1 MTLLAHRYV
10 VLRHVFSRRAFI
22 ASAAVSAAGL
32 AASPAFAADAAQLI
46 QSVSTEVIDLV
57 KTKPAGPEREAGIRK
72 VLETSFDLPFMGRS
86 ALALYWDETN
96 EQQRARFLKAAIS
109 AEAKAYSERFGQY
122 GGQTLTIGK
131 VVQRSGGVQ
140 VVESKLNQSNGQP
153 IKIDW
158 EVRNDRITDVKI
170 EGVSMVATRRSD
182 YKSYISNHGNRVEPL
197 IEELEQRAK
206 SR

>member
-1 MTLLAHRYV
+1 MTLLAR
-10 VLRHVFSRRAFI
+10 RHVLLSL
-22 ASAAVSAAGL
+22 AAGSVSAIV
-32 AASPAFAADAAQLI
+32 ASPAFAADAAQLI
-46 QSVSTEVIDLV
+46 QGVSSEVIELI
-57 KTKPAGPEREAGIRK
+57 KTTTGAAREAGIRK

-86 ALALYWDETN
+86 ALATYWDETN
-96 EQQRARFLKAAIS
+96 EMQRERFLKAAVS

-122 GGQTLTIGK
+122 GGQTLTIGRVLQK
-131 VVQRSGGVQ
+131 SGGVQ

>member
-1 MTLLAHRYV
+1 MTLLAR
-10 VLRHVFSRRAFI
+10 RHVLLS
-22 ASAAVSAAGL
+22 VAAGS
-32 AASPAFAADAAQLI
+32 AVAIVGSPALAADAAQLI
-46 QSVSTEVIDLV
+46 QGVSSEVIELI
-57 KTKPAGPEREAGIRK
+57 KTTTGAAREAGIRK
-72 VLETSFDLPFMGRS
+72 VLEANFDLSFMGRS
-86 ALALYWDETN
+86 ALATYWDETN
-96 EQQRARFLKAAIS
+96 EMQRERFLKAAVS

-131 VVQRSGGVQ
+131 VVQKSGGVQ

-182 YKSYISNHGNRVEPL
+182 YKSYISNHGNRVDAL
-197 IEELEQRAK
+197 ITELESRAK
-206 SR
+206 SQ

>member
-1 MTLLAHRYV
+1 MILLARRRV
-10 VLRHVFSRRAFI
+10 FLRLSATFVLGG
-22 ASAAVSAAGL
+22 AALGFFAA
-32 AASPAFAADAAQLI
+32 PAFAADASDLI
-46 QSVSTEVIDLV
+46 KKVSTEVIELI

-86 ALALYWDETN
+86 ALATYWDETN
-96 EQQRARFLKAAIS
+96 DGQKTRFLKAAVA

-122 GGQTLTIGK
+122 GGQTLNIGK
-131 VVQRSGGVQ
+131 VVTRPGGVQ
-140 VVESKLNQSNGQP
+140 VVESKLNQTNGQP

-182 YKSYISNHGNRVEPL
+182 YKSYISNHGNKVEAL
-197 IEELEQRAK
+197 IEELETRAK
-206 SR
+206 SQ

>member
-1 MTLLAHRYV
+1 VNLLANRRV
-10 VLRHVFSRRAFI
+10 FLRL
-22 ASAAVSAAGL
+22 SAGTALGL
-32 AASPAFAADAAQLI
+32 AAFPASAADAAQLI
-46 QSVSTEVIDLV
+46 QGVSTEVIELI
-57 KTKPAGPEREAGIRK
+57 KKYPAGPEREAGIRK
-72 VLETSFDLPFMGRS
+72 VLETGFDLPFMGRS
-86 ALALYWDETN
+86 ALATYWNEAD
-96 EQQRARFLKAAIS
+96 EQQRERFLKAAVS

-122 GGQTLTIGK
+122 GGQTLAIGR
-131 VVQRSGGVQ
+131 VVQKAGGVQ

-182 YKSYISNHGNRVEPL
+182 YKSYISNHGNKVEPL

-206 SR
+206 SQ